1 MWYNEITSCILIHLL
16 LPTNLWPWLCSSC
29 LLELRLLR
37 RALQWWS
44 TESPSS
50 CRIWWFHVSVHQM
63 HFGISKVYSDMQE
76 CICYVIYL
84 FSSSMFCMG
93 YFKAWNL
100 IAFLFNSDKGR
111 DPKLSLYFLLLIT
124 SCASEGMICFAH
136 GKLLKR
142 THNECW
148 LEGNWQFQGRMYCWD
163 CFLKC
168 NLVWF
173 YLLVNSVVSS
183 EA

>member
-124 SCASEGMICFAH
+124 SCASEGMICSWKAVE
-136 GKLLKR
+136 KDSQWMLV
-142 THNECW
+142 
-148 LEGNWQFQGRMYCWD
+148 GRE
-163 CFLKC
+163 LA
-168 NLVWF
+168 
-173 YLLVNSVVSS
+173 VSG
-183 EA
+183 